1 MESSTGRIKRA
12 HRPSALIMDTG
23 QKTESIKD
31 LCDRI
36 SHREIV
42 LPEFQR
48 DFVWDITQTFE
59 LFDSLIRD
67 IFIGS
72 LIYGIPSFA
81 ITVREI
87 DTRPRK
93 GQVDNGQYGDV
104 KLDGVRYALAGEFA
118 LKIVGEPIKRSFVAY
133 YIDSGASAEQKEA
146 LRKLFNGP
154 SFAGMGKAIEVTE
167 AAIKFENL
175 DGFGQVGKTA
185 SGTVGEIAKVE
196 VTPIAGG
203 TNPGKPLVV
212 ENEAEPGL
220 KWTALGKT
228 SNSFY
233 RSPERIINSKAL
245 AARAID
251 LP

>member
-1 MESSTGRIKRA
+1 MPYKSRIYHSKETIKLILTIIAMDFGIMQLVAGADEEPPWSLEGRMI
-12 HRPSALIMDTG
+12 SADSCGVDCHCIIGGPPDNG
-23 QKTESIKD
+23 
-31 LCDRI
+31 LCK
-36 SHREIV
+36 
-42 LPEFQR
+42 F
-48 DFVWDITQTFE
+48 
-59 LFDSLIRD
+59 
-67 IFIGS
+67 
-72 LIYGIPSFA
+72 FA
-81 ITVREI
+81 IS
-87 DTRPRK
+87 
-93 GQVDNGQYGDV
+93 QVDNGQYGDV

-233 RSPERIINSKAL
+233 RSAGKDYKFEGTSGESHRFAMKGGGEK
-245 AARAID
+245 
-251 LP
+251 